1 MFDPVDA
8 FSRQFKPIE
17 GGYLYYP
24 SRKSGGKLVT
34 DVEYAELLADW
45 QGIAGRRG
53 QWTIIGIISAVI
65 LGWITLSQ
73 SVTLPYWA
81 EKLMML
87 GLVIGISGWFLW
99 ASLAPRRLVRGRP
112 DFTPPRPAQAAR
124 RESRAL
130 LSWRFVIFALLL
142 SGVAL
147 LRTLSSPDLT
157 LHWWAWLIGSGALFV
172 AYVCIALLKIMDRRS

>member
-8 FSRQFKPIE
+8 FSRQFKPID

-24 SRKSGGKLVT
+24 SRTSGGKLVT
-34 DVEYAELLADW
+34 DVEYEELLANW
-45 QGIAGRRG
+45 QKVAGRRG

-65 LGWITLSQ
+65 FGWIILSQ

-81 EKLMML
+81 EKLMMP
-87 GLVIGISGWFLW
+87 GLVIVISAWFLW
-99 ASLAPRRLVRGRP
+99 ASLAPRRLVSGRP

-130 LSWRFVIFALLL
+130 LSWRFVIFALLF

-147 LRTLSSPDLT
+147 LRTLSSPDHT
-157 LHWWAWLIGSGALFV
+157 LDWWAWLIGSGGLFI
-172 AYVCIALLKIMDRRS
+172 AYACIALLKMMDRRN